1 MTNERDDLLR
11 VATAVANGEPVDW
24 QGEDQTNAR
33 LRSKLGRLRDIE
45 KIAEVHRTPPSR
57 RVTPKEDFDA
67 TKTVDGQATAA
78 PIPPLPFTRW
88 GHLEVGKL
96 IGSGGFGEVYRAWDP
111 KLQKDVALKLVRADR
126 MSDARSTKR
135 FLQEARRLARVT
147 HENVLQVHGADVHE
161 GRAGLWTDLIVGR
174 TLEEIL
180 QEEGRRG
187 WEEAALIGRKMCKA
201 LAAVHAKRLTHHDV
215 KTGNIMRG
223 DSGRYVLMDFSTTTD
238 RNAPIPA
245 HGAGAAHPLR
255 GEAAGHLDDHAAIG
269 TPGFMAPERFVGRD
283 SGSAADVYSLG
294 VVLYRLVTGRFPIEA
309 QSTDELYQKHRRGE
323 STPLSDVRPD
333 LPDAFVQMV
342 EQALDRDPARRF
354 RSMGEMDQAIAKAMG
369 DPTDRYWPPEPP
381 TFPALAW
388 LRDLI
393 DRAPI
398 RTAAALV
405 GVVVAGIYLVN
416 LPGSF
421 KVEARLFRS
430 TAGVEETLAPGAAV
444 APGDRLSLEIR
455 GNEPMHVY
463 VLNYDQAGEA
473 WVLFPLPD
481 CDLQNPLPPGTSHRL
496 PGTRG
501 GESFGWVVSSA
512 GGEEAF
518 IVIASREP
526 LKNFERQIAGI
537 APAGSAGEVTLSARA
552 IGTLR
557 GIGGLEA
564 ESQPGGDDRRR
575 PLAGIVD
582 GIKERAAGDDG
593 LWAWEIRLQNPGG
606 GGGRP

>member
-1 MTNERDDLLR
+1 MTNDRDDLLR
-11 VATAVANGEPVDW
+11 VATAVADGEPVDW
-24 QGEDQTNAR
+24 QGEDQTSTR

-45 KIAEVHRTPPSR
+45 RIAEVHRTPPGR
-57 RVTPKEDFDA
+57 GVTPQEESDP
-67 TKTVDGQATAA
+67 TVTVDGQATAA

-88 GHLEVGKL
+88 GHLEVGTL

-111 KLQKDVALKLVRADR
+111 KLQKNVALKLVRADR
-126 MSDARSTKR
+126 MSGARSTKL

-147 HENVLQVHGADVHE
+147 HENVLQVHGAGLHE
-161 GRAGLWTDLIVGR
+161 GRAGLWTDLIEGR

-201 LAAVHAKRLTHHDV
+201 LAAMHAKRLIHHDV

-223 DSGRYVLMDFSTTTD
+223 DSGRYVLMDFSTTSD
-238 RNAPIPA
+238 RNAPIPPP
-245 HGAGAAHPLR
+245 GAAHPLH

-283 SGSAADVYSLG
+283 SGSASDVYSLG

-309 QSTDELYQKHRRGE
+309 RSTDELYQKHRRGE

-333 LPDAFVQMV
+333 LPDVFVQIV

-354 RSMGEMDQAIAKAMG
+354 RSMGEMDQAIAKALG
-369 DPTDRYWPPEPP
+369 DPLDRSWPPP
-381 TFPALAW
+381 FPGWAW

-405 GVVVAGIYLVN
+405 VVLVAGIYLVN
-416 LPGSF
+416 LPGPF
-421 KVEARLFRS
+421 EVEARIFRS
-430 TAGVEETLAPGAAV
+430 TAGVGERLAPGAMV
-444 APGDRLSLEIR
+444 APGERLFLKIR
-455 GNEPMHVY
+455 GAQPMHVY
-463 VLNYDQAGEA
+463 VLNHDQAGKA
-473 WVLFPLPD
+473 FVLFPLPGF
-481 CDLQNPLPPGTSHRL
+481 DLQNPLPAGTSHRL
-496 PGTRG
+496 PGTRD
-501 GESFGWVVSSA
+501 GESFTWGVTST

-537 APAGSAGEVTLSARA
+537 PPAGSAGAATLSARA

-564 ESQPGGDDRRR
+564 ESQPGSDDPWR

-582 GIKERAAGDDG
+582 GIKERAAGDNG
-593 LWAWEIRLQNPGG
+593 LWAWEIRLQNPGAVQ
-606 GGGRP
+606 GRP